1 MNNNSSSK
9 KTGSDLR
16 IGNMSLLLR
25 DIRENG
31 PMSRADLARDTGLT
45 RSTVSNLTQDLIKW
59 QLLQEVGYRDVVVAG
74 KKATLL
80 DIRINKIFILSV
92 KLSNSCVD
100 IAKVNLRGQ
109 ISECGQYVLNVGNA
123 KIVVSRLKEL
133 IRKCIGEME
142 LKREFCYG
150 IGIAVPSPV
159 RNGRMAF
166 SLAFQCLENM
176 NLEEVFGNIFGR
188 PVCVSNNADAAA
200 LGEIWFAQPEEK
212 ERLAFI
218 LIDQG
223 IGCGIVFGKES
234 YYHPQLYSNEFG
246 HMIVKEGGPR
256 CFCGNHGCLTS
267 FASDWAV
274 CKLIE
279 RNFSNQ
285 IKGTLAGTGRR
296 SREEWFSYILEN
308 IEEFEE
314 YIKQAANYLGI
325 AVANLIDIL
334 MPDTVVIG
342 GNLVQVPGFIGWVNE
357 TCLEHVHPFFK
368 DIINIRGIRLD
379 EDAVLVGA
387 SAFLLRDLYSN
398 PSLILREINS

>member
-1 MNNNSSSK
+1 MNNNGSSK

-25 DIRENG
+25 EIRENG

-45 RSTVSNLTQDLIKW
+45 RSTVSNLTQDLLQWK
-59 QLLQEVGYRDVVVAG
+59 LLQEVGYRDVVVAG
-74 KKATLL
+74 KRATLL
-80 DIRINKIFILSV
+80 DIRIDKIFILSI
-92 KLSNSCVD
+92 KLSGSCVD
-100 IAKVNLRGQ
+100 IAKVNLRGH
-109 ISECGQYVLNVGNA
+109 ITMCNQYELNVGSA

-133 IRKCIGEME
+133 IKKCISEME
-142 LKREFCYG
+142 MRQEFCYG

-176 NLEEVFGNIFGR
+176 NLEEVFGNIFDR
-188 PVCVSNNADAAA
+188 PVYVSNNADAAA

-223 IGCGIVFGKES
+223 IGCGIVFDKES

-246 HMIVKEGGPR
+246 HMIVKEEGPR
-256 CFCGNHGCLTS
+256 CFCGNSGCLTS

-274 CKLIE
+274 CNLIE
-279 RNFSNQ
+279 QKFASQ
-285 IKGTLAGTGRR
+285 IKGIVSGNGARE
-296 SREEWFSYILEN
+296 REELFSYIMEN
-308 IEEFEE
+308 TGDFKK
-314 YIKQAANYLGI
+314 YIKQAANFLGV

-342 GNLVQVPGFIGWVNE
+342 GNFVQAPDFIGWVNE
-357 TCLEHVHPFFK
+357 TCREHVHPFFK
-368 DIINIRGIRLD
+368 NIINIRGTRLD

-398 PSLILREINS
+398 PNLILRGIEF